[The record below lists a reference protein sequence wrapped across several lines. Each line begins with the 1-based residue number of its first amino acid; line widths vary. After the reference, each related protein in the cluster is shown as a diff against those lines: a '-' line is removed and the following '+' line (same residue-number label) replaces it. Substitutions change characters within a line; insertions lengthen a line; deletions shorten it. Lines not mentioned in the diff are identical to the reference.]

1 MLCGEQTGHTVTE
14 TPKGMYSPVGE
25 ETKNHSHIP
34 GRGGITEQGP
44 QDPDTKLGKALQSGY
59 HLDGPGRS
67 WQRPLKAAPKG
78 ITPHL
83 PQSLGPPDNTGECQS
98 T

>member
-1 MLCGEQTGHTVTE
+1 MLCGEQTGHTVPE

-44 QDPDTKLGKALQSGY
+44 QDPDTKLRKDFQSG
-59 HLDGPGRS
+59 
-67 WQRPLKAAPKG
+67 
-78 ITPHL
+78 
-83 PQSLGPPDNTGECQS
+83 
-98 T
+98 